1 HSKGCKNMNC
11 CKFIAD
17 FLSEAFANKTYHKGC
32 RLHLMLMYAES
43 LDISTVKLAAIG
55 GPHPPHKF
63 VVSACTY
70 DVVMVVRAR
79 DMISN
84 TKYGKLQLIA
94 QQAIDYSF
102 FPFLSTCSIVYEIV
116 VVCSHQAR
124 APIEHLVGKFASGMT
139 NLLGKLAEDSVAL
152 AGSDGDAVVR
162 QFTSF
167 VGEHIHHPTSYRG
180 WNDYNCSQELRD
192 T

>member
-1 HSKGCKNMNC
+1 MVGGDSGGGRCRGDSRAVVVERGGDGRIGCV
-11 CKFIAD
+11 
-17 FLSEAFANKTYHKGC
+17 EGGRRRQGC
-32 RLHLMLMYAES
+32 GGGGDGLMYAES

-84 TKYGKLQLIA
+84 TKYGKL
-94 QQAIDYSF
+94 
-102 FPFLSTCSIVYEIV
+102 
-116 VVCSHQAR
+116 QAR